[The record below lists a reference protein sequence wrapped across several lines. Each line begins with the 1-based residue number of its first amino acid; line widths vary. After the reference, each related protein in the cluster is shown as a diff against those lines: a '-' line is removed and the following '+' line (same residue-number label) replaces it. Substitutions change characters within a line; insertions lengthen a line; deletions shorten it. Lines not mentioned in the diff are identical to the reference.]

1 MDVDFLSEFAIF
13 WINRRDLEYFLNTL
27 TCKYLSFGTLIIFI
41 FSHFSVMSPRD
52 QRSER
57 SVGVGGE
64 KYPRDGEKVLEAKTS
79 HLLEKDGKY
88 CCKWLLY

>member
-1 MDVDFLSEFAIF
+1 
-13 WINRRDLEYFLNTL
+13 
-27 TCKYLSFGTLIIFI
+27 
-41 FSHFSVMSPRD
+41 MSPRD

-57 SVGVGGE
+57 SVGVGGG